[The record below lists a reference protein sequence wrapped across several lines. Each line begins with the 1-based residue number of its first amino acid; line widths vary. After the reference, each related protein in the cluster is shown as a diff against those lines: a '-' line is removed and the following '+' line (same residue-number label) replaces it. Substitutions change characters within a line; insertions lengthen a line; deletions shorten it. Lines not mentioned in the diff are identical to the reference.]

1 MGNFI
6 RFQFARIRRNHMIT
20 IYFVIRI
27 LFIISAAITIVKN
40 PDDPYIQYYA
50 EGLFP
55 IYCIQTHIDIV
66 GPIFVAFV
74 CAILVSGEFS
84 NGMFKQPLLNGI
96 SKIELAFSKI
106 FSLVIITIICFL
118 FSILFSY
125 VVGFIMW
132 GNSIF
137 SKFNYCIQR
146 FCLLLLPHITLCVF
160 LFLLALY
167 MRNIPSMMCT
177 SLIILLVNNLFSQ
190 FFSKFLI
197 KTDFMYY
204 FYAFSEYNGIQ
215 VTKSMIVNGIWV
227 NVVSLVIFFYW
238 IESKMKKLSI

>member
-6 RFQFARIRRNHMIT
+6 RLQFARIRKNHMIA

-27 LFIISAAITIVKN
+27 LFIISGAMTIVKN
-40 PDDPYIQYYA
+40 PDDAYIQYYA

-55 IYCIQTHIDIV
+55 IYCIQSHIDIV

-96 SKIELAFSKI
+96 SKMELALSKI
-106 FSLVIITIICFL
+106 FSLVIIAIICFL
-118 FSILFSY
+118 FSILCSY
-125 VVGFIMW
+125 VVGFIVW
-132 GNSIF
+132 GNNIF
-137 SKFNYCIQR
+137 SEFNYCIQR

-167 MRNIPSMMCT
+167 MRNIPSMMCA

-215 VTKSMIVNGIWV
+215 VTKSIIVNGILLNIVTLGILFVWIK
-227 NVVSLVIFFYW
+227 NKMEKLVI
-238 IESKMKKLSI
+238 

>member
-6 RFQFARIRRNHMIT
+6 RLQFARIRRNHIIA

-27 LFIISAAITIVKN
+27 LFIISGAMTIVKN
-40 PDDPYIQYYA
+40 PADAYIQYYA

-55 IYCIQTHIDIV
+55 IYCIQSHIDIV

-74 CAILVSGEFS
+74 CAIIVSGEFS

-96 SKIELAFSKI
+96 SKMELAISKI
-106 FSLVIITIICFL
+106 FSLVIIAIICFL
-118 FSILFSY
+118 FSILCSY
-125 VVGFIMW
+125 VVGFIVW
-132 GNSIF
+132 GNNIF
-137 SKFNYCIQR
+137 SEFNYCIQR
-146 FCLLLLPHITLCVF
+146 FCLLLLPHITLCFF

-167 MRNIPSMMCT
+167 MRNIPSMMCA

-215 VTKSMIVNGIWV
+215 VTKSMIMNGILLNIVTLGILFGWIK
-227 NVVSLVIFFYW
+227 NKMEKLVI
-238 IESKMKKLSI
+238 